1 VAKTYLATVP
11 GPVPRAVL
19 RRLRSGVELE
29 DGPVRVDAARVV
41 QTAGD
46 RAIVEVVLH
55 EGRKHIVRR
64 LLAEVGHPVERL
76 VRTAIGPVRLGGLR
90 AGALRELKREEL
102 AALYRAADPDA
113 ADPGAD
119 LEG

>member
-1 VAKTYLATVP
+1 
-11 GPVPRAVL
+11 VPRAVL